1 MRIYQASGMPEIK
14 HIIFIAYQSHCE
26 EDSGTGFGYRM
37 GRYFPFD
44 LILEV
49 LLAFSYPSSCILSI
63 VLVSNHWS
71 QITEQKN

>member
-1 MRIYQASGMPEIK
+1 MPEIK
-14 HIIFIAYQSHCE
+14 HIIFITYQCHCE
-26 EDSGTGFGYRM
+26 EDSGTGSEHRM
-37 GRYFPFD
+37 GRYFPFDD

-49 LLAFSYPSSCILSI
+49 LLAFSSPSSCVLYI